1 MPIGATGAHGRYRSV
16 TVTTC
21 VVILA
26 VTAGLSIAGE
36 SFEADGRED
45 LRVVQTSEDGPIFE
59 TWQETGRRWV
69 SISSDSGGTWSEPRA
84 MIDEIPLQAGLIA
97 PGRSL
102 PALPKNLVAGDDSRV
117 FLVQFQTQSLAA
129 WRARLR
135 ELGAEVLSYVPHNSH
150 IVRMDP
156 KLVSSVE
163 AQSFVRWVGS
173 YEPSYRTFPD
183 LLAEIEDRS
192 PLTRRFNIMTYTP
205 GAEEKGL
212 LASEIESMGGQV
224 LVAESEGYI
233 LEAMLS
239 DAQAYSLLASDFV
252 QWIDEWSA
260 PEVDMDI
267 GRVVA
272 GADYVLG
279 VDGYDGTGVRGEV
292 VDMAVDMDHPD
303 LPNFSVAPGS
313 NLIHGSI
320 VPSGVPSY
328 DRHGTPTYGINFG
341 TGSGN
346 AAATGMVP
354 GATGY
359 FAYTNYVFP
368 NRYAHTAE
376 LVNPSLEYQVV
387 YQSNSTG
394 DPTTT
399 SYTSISAAMDD
410 MIWQY
415 DIAIFQSQS
424 NTATQESRPQAW
436 AKNIISVG
444 AFDHHNNTD
453 PLDDDVSNASVGP
466 AADGRI
472 KPDLSFF
479 YDATLTTDE
488 EPGGYVNGS
497 LYYTNFGGT
506 SGATPMTAG
515 TSGLFFQMWQ
525 DNVWGTAPGSGTVF
539 EERPHF
545 TTMKAMM
552 INSASQYDW
561 NSTNPT
567 LTRFRQ
573 GWGRPSAQSA
583 YDRAAKTVVLDETSV
598 LEVMQKDSYTAT
610 VPAAHDA
617 LKVTM
622 VYSDRAGSPAS
633 TPHRINDVTLKVVA
647 PDGTVYWGNNGLESG
662 IWSTPDGAPDT
673 INKVENVFI
682 QNPAAG
688 DWRIEVEAVE
698 VNMDVHI
705 ETPED
710 DQDYALVIYGVTD
723 LSDYGPIIFSD
734 GFETGNID
742 QWSRVNP

>member
-1 MPIGATGAHGRYRSV
+1 VLILIGV
-16 TVTTC
+16 
-21 VVILA
+21 
-26 VTAGLSIAGE
+26 AGLAIAGE
-36 SFEADGRED
+36 TSDADGRES
-45 LRVVQTSEDGPIFE
+45 LRVVSSGDSGVVFSSWLESGQ
-59 TWQETGRRWV
+59 RWV
-69 SISSDSGGTWSEPRA
+69 SISKDGGENWSEPRA
-84 MIDEIPLQAGLIA
+84 MIDEIPLQAGVIV

-102 PALPKNLVAGDDSRV
+102 PAPRKNLVASYDSRV
-117 FLVQFQTQSLAA
+117 FLVQFETQSLVE

-135 ELGAEVLSYVPHNSH
+135 QLGAEVLSYVPHNSH

-156 KLVSSVE
+156 ALVSEVK
-163 AQSFVRWVGS
+163 AQPFVRWVGS
-173 YEPSYRTFPD
+173 YEPSYRTFPE
-183 LLAEIEDRS
+183 LLAEIEGRS
-192 PLTRRFNIMTYTP
+192 PLTRHFNIMTYAP

-212 LASEIESMGGQV
+212 LASEVESIGGQV
-224 LVAESEGYI
+224 LVAHPEGYI
-233 LEAMLS
+233 LEANLS
-239 DAQAYSLLASDFV
+239 DAQAFSLLVSDHV
-252 QWIDEWSA
+252 LWIDEWSA
-260 PEVDMDI
+260 PEVDMDN

-272 GADYVLG
+272 GADYVFG
-279 VDGYDGTGVRGEV
+279 VDGFDGTGVRAEV
-292 VDMAVDMDHPD
+292 TDIAVDMDHPD
-303 LPNFSVAPGS
+303 LPNFSVPPGS
-313 NLIHGSI
+313 NLIHGAI
-320 VPSGVPSY
+320 APSGVPSS

-346 AAATGMVP
+346 DAATGMVP

-359 FAYTNYVFP
+359 FAYSNHVFP

-376 LVNPSLEYQVV
+376 LVNPSLEYQCV

-394 DPTTT
+394 SATTT

-424 NTATQESRPQAW
+424 NTGTQLSRPQAW

-453 PLDDDVSNASVGP
+453 PSDDDVSNASVGP
-466 AADGRI
+466 AEDGRI

-488 EPGGYVNGS
+488 EPGGYVSGS
-497 LYYTNFGGT
+497 LYVSNFGGT

-525 DNVWGTAPGSGTVF
+525 TNIWGTAPGSGTVF

-545 TTMKAMM
+545 TTLKAMM

-561 NSTNPT
+561 NSTNPD

-573 GWGRPSAQSA
+573 GWGRPNAQNA
-583 YDRAAKTVVLDETSV
+583 YDRAAMTVVIDETSV
-598 LEVMQKDSYTAT
+598 LKELEKDIHKAT
-610 VPAAHDA
+610 VPAAQDV

-622 VYSDRAGSPAS
+622 VYADRAGVPGAS
-633 TPHRINDVTLKVVA
+633 VHRINDVTLKVTA
-647 PDGTVYWGNNGLESG
+647 PDGITEYWGNNGLTSG
-662 IWSTPDGAPDT
+662 LWSTSGGSADT
-673 INKVENVFI
+673 INTVENVFI
-682 QNPAAG
+682 QNPTAG
-688 DWRIEVEAVE
+688 DWTIEVEAVE

-710 DQDYALVIYGVTD
+710 DQDYSLVVYGITELTSPVF
-723 LSDYGPIIFSD
+723 ID
-734 GFETGNID
+734 GFETGSTGA
-742 QWSRVNP
+742 WSAVVP